1 MNLIDTSVWIE
12 FFRDPLRAG
21 FLVPLLEEDQ
31 VLLHPWVFGEL
42 LLGGIGSA
50 HETLSRDLAR
60 LHSAPLVPHDEVL
73 HLIRGRHLTGRGIG
87 WVDAQLLA
95 SALIADARLWTFDR
109 KLAAVAGELEVEGL
123 PVQ

>member
-12 FFRDPLRAG
+12 LFRHPSRADFLRSM
-21 FLVPLLEEDQ
+21 LEEDQ
-31 VLLHPWVFGEL
+31 VLLHPWVYGEL
-42 LLGGIGSA
+42 LLGGIGASQ
-50 HETLSRDLAR
+50 ETILQDLR
-60 LHSAPLVPHDEVL
+60 QLPGAPLVRHEDVL
-73 HLIRGRHLTGRGIG
+73 HLVRARRLAGRGIG

-95 SALIADARLWTFDR
+95 SALVANARLWTFDR